1 MSGETDAVYSEDS
14 YLSTMEARLLRIE
27 GTAGL
32 VFDRS
37 NFFPAGGGQ
46 PGDRGFIERAD
57 GTQLLVVDTRYNED
71 RSAILLVLDETSPL
85 PEPGETLILHVDW
98 ARRYRMMRMH
108 TALHLLTVVC
118 PYPVTGA
125 AVGEDEGRIDFDL
138 PEADTD
144 KTEVTRQLMELV
156 RANHPVSIR
165 WITDAELDANPSLV
179 KSAHVRPP
187 RGSGVCGSSSSE
199 PRARWIPS
207 PAVERMCPKRKKSET
222 FTSPRS
228 RRRARQTAAFVCASA
243 RRPSPDASLFRPAAA
258 LSMLAAE
265 QSATRLR

>member
-1 MSGETDAVYSEDS
+1 MSGETEAVYSEDS

-27 GTAGL
+27 GTIGL

-57 GTQLLVVDTRYNED
+57 GMQLPVVDTRYNED
-71 RSAILLVLDETSPL
+71 RSAILLMLDETSPL

-98 ARRYRMMRMH
+98 ARRYRLMRMH
-108 TALHLLTVVC
+108 TALHILTVVC

-144 KTEVTRQLMELV
+144 KIEVTRQLMGLV

-187 RGSGVCGSSSSE
+187 VGSGRVRLVVIGAQGEVDSQPCGGTH
-199 PRARWIPS
+199 
-207 PAVERMCPKRKKSET
+207 VSET
-222 FTSPRS
+222 QEIGDIHLAKIEKKGKTN
-228 RRRARQTAAFVCASA
+228 RRF
-243 RRPSPDASLFRPAAA
+243 
-258 LSMLAAE
+258 
-265 QSATRLR
+265 RLRFGEAPLP

>member
-125 AVGEDEGRIDFDL
+125 AVGEDDGRIDFDL

-165 WITDAELDANPSLV
+165 WITDAELDANPSLL

-187 RGSGVCGSSSSE
+187 RGSGRVRLVVIGAEGEVDSQPCGGTH
-199 PRARWIPS
+199 
-207 PAVERMCPKRKKSET
+207 VSET
-222 FTSPRS
+222 QEIGDIHIAKIEKKGKTN
-228 RRRARQTAAFVCASA
+228 RRFRVRFGE
-243 RRPSPDASLFRPAAA
+243 ASLA
-258 LSMLAAE
+258 
-265 QSATRLR
+265 